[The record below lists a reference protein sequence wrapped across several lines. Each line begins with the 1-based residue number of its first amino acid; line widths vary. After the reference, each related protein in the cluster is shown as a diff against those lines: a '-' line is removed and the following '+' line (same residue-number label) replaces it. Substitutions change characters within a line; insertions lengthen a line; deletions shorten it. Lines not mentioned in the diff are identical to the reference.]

1 MPFHPPRVSG
11 RPGHQWPLPRLG
23 TPIKDPTLQA
33 RRTESLVLMPS
44 PSWKGRKGT
53 PPLQLQAGR
62 VQRAPL
68 RAASTHS
75 APIPEHH
82 HTSTKGSPQQSHRSL
97 RGRAPRKARRT
108 TCPVT
113 EHAQGNSKVNAQRP
127 WSVHSSAS
135 WPETVRRQSP
145 AWSLASFQHKAR
157 CTQPLEPILF
167 PKLRIYF
174 ADFPYLHCSIN

>member
-1 MPFHPPRVSG
+1 MPFHPPRASG

-68 RAASTHS
+68 RAALTHS

-82 HTSTKGSPQQSHRSL
+82 HTSTEGSPQQSHRSL

-113 EHAQGNSKVNAQRP
+113 DTPKATQRLTLNDLGPSTHRLPGQRP
-127 WSVHSSAS
+127 SEDNPQPGCQQAS
-135 WPETVRRQSP
+135 NTRPDVP
-145 AWSLASFQHKAR
+145 N
-157 CTQPLEPILF
+157 P
-167 PKLRIYF
+167 
-174 ADFPYLHCSIN
+174 